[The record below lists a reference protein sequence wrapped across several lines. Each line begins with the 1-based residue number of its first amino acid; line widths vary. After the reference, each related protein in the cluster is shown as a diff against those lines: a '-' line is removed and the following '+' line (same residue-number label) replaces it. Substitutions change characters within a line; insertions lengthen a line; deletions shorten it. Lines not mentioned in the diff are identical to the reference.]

1 MADIK
6 VISGNNRQIDLL
18 AYNPKTNEQYHVEVS
33 VTHRENW
40 CPTPVELTT
49 EFDKKYFGVP
59 EKREGK
65 NTDYALGKT
74 YKKQIDLTYES
85 VGLDPQKIK
94 RVWVCWTVRE
104 ADKLEHQLEEYCK
117 ERDLPKGAIDILS
130 FRDVVIPSLMTKV
143 GTSNYEDDVLRTL
156 SFLQQFYKQTSQSE

>member
-6 VISGNNRQIDLL
+6 VIKGNNRQIDLL
-18 AYNPKTNEQYHVEVS
+18 AYNPKTTEQYHVEVS

-40 CPTPVELTT
+40 CPTPIELFAD
-49 EFDKKYFGVP
+49 FDKKYFGVP
-59 EKREGK
+59 AKREGK
-65 NTDYALGKT
+65 NTDYALGKN

-85 VGLDPQKIK
+85 VGLNPQKIK

-104 ADKLEHQLEEYCK
+104 ADNIELQLAKY
-117 ERDLPKGAIDILS
+117 RSNNNLPEGAIEIIS
-130 FRDVVIPSLMTKV
+130 FRDVIIPSLIAKV

-156 SFLQQFYKQTSQSE
+156 SFLQQFQKQTA

>member
-18 AYNPKTNEQYHVEVS
+18 AYNPKTAEQYHIEVS

-40 CPTPVELTT
+40 CPTPIELTA

-59 EKREGK
+59 AKREGK

-85 VGLDPQKIK
+85 VGLDPHKIK
-94 RVWVCWTVRE
+94 RIWVCWIVRE
-104 ADKLEHQLEEYCK
+104 ADNIESQLEEYCNK
-117 ERDLPKGAIDILS
+117 RGLPKGAIEILS
-130 FRDVVIPSLMTKV
+130 FRDVVIPSLMGKV

-156 SFLQQFYKQTSQSE
+156 SFLQQFQKQASRG